1 MVEQGQM
8 SLAGQR
14 LGAPETLGI
23 STLEPGHKPPAMPP
37 GRLVPIRVVL
47 LDDSEEIF
55 DISHRASG
63 RVLFEM
69 VCLHLNLIE
78 GDYFG
83 LEFQSHHRKMVWLD
97 LLKPIRKQ
105 ITRPKHTVLRFV
117 VKFFP
122 PDHSLLLEELTR
134 YLFALQVRQDL
145 ASGRLTCSDA
155 SAALLVSHII
165 QSEIGDF
172 EETQCRQHLL
182 NTNYIPDQMAL
193 MDKIMEFH
201 HKHIGQTPAE
211 SDYRLLEVACRLE
224 MYGIR
229 LHPAKDREGTK
240 LSLAVAHGGVLVFQG
255 HNRINNFNWSK
266 IRKLS
271 FKRRRFLIK
280 LRADPS
286 NVHQDTLEFFMASR
300 DCCKMF
306 WKICVEYHAFFR
318 LFEEPRPKPKP
329 VLFSR
334 GSSFRFSG
342 RTQRQV
348 IDYNPEYSGTCN
360 VQVLMK
366 DSYPSLFLPQAVK
379 QSWEGSFLVSSED
392 SAVIRP
398 CGNSSPSSQR
408 NGCSDQ
414 TYPIQEDSRSPAA
427 KQQPV
432 DRAGLASRAAK
443 GSSSS
448 IPYIDCSD
456 AEFSEQEVRGRV
468 SRSHSHT
475 RDGNS
480 DSAYGT
486 GFGLPRSHQQD
497 RYLGKFRQRESPP
510 LSPVSQAT
518 SPAHSYPSP
527 SSPNQSANIFESP
540 FFGGRVREPLHSTLL
555 EELAAKSSLN
565 HHTGTRS
572 LTSSPAPSS
581 IHRTSS
587 LSYAQYN
594 GYTGRSFSSKAG
606 REERGGLFS
615 SCSPIMNRSANKS
628 QNTVS
633 QLERNMR
640 ISNQPHPPVL
650 SRAER
655 MAMLERRMLANG
667 LTPPGKANLKP
678 SSPHRRFGA
687 VQMID
692 GSTSSGTDTSD
703 SEEAEST
710 GSCSHSLGLENQA
723 ARSSSPLPRNKY
735 SFGSLQLDECERDF
749 VK

>member
-1 MVEQGQM
+1 ME
-8 SLAGQR
+8 
-14 LGAPETLGI
+14 
-23 STLEPGHKPPAMPP
+23 
-37 GRLVPIRVVL
+37 
-47 LDDSEEIF
+47 
-55 DISHRASG
+55 
-63 RVLFEM
+63 
-69 VCLHLNLIE
+69 
-78 GDYFG
+78 
-83 LEFQSHHRKMVWLD
+83 D
-97 LLKPIRKQ
+97 LYS
-105 ITRPKHTVLRFV
+105 
-117 VKFFP
+117 
-122 PDHSLLLEELTR
+122 SLL
-134 YLFALQVRQDL
+134 F
-145 ASGRLTCSDA
+145 
-155 SAALLVSHII
+155 
-165 QSEIGDF
+165 
-172 EETQCRQHLL
+172 
-182 NTNYIPDQMAL
+182 
-193 MDKIMEFH
+193 
-201 HKHIGQTPAE
+201 
-211 SDYRLLEVACRLE
+211 
-224 MYGIR
+224 
-229 LHPAKDREGTK
+229 
-240 LSLAVAHGGVLVFQG
+240 
-255 HNRINNFNWSK
+255 
-266 IRKLS
+266 
-271 FKRRRFLIK
+271 
-280 LRADPS
+280 
-286 NVHQDTLEFFMASR
+286 
-300 DCCKMF
+300 
-306 WKICVEYHAFFR
+306 
-318 LFEEPRPKPKP
+318 
-329 VLFSR
+329 
-334 GSSFRFSG
+334 
-342 RTQRQV
+342 
-348 IDYNPEYSGTCN
+348 
-360 VQVLMK
+360 
-366 DSYPSLFLPQAVK
+366 PQAVK

-398 CGNSSPSSQR
+398 RGNSSSSTQR

-414 TYPIQEDSRSPAA
+414 TYTIQEDNRSPAA

-486 GFGLPRSHQQD
+486 VFGLPRPHQQD
-497 RYLGKFRQRESPP
+497 RYLGKFRQKESPP
-510 LSPVSQAT
+510 LSPVSQAE

-527 SSPNQSANIFESP
+527 SSPNQSANIFESS
-540 FFGGRVREPLHSTLL
+540 FFGGRVRSSLHSTLL

-594 GYTGRSFSSKAG
+594 GHTGRSFSSKAG

-628 QNTVS
+628 Q
-633 QLERNMR
+633 LERNIR
-640 ISNQPHPPVL
+640 ASSQPHPPVL

-710 GSCSHSLGLENQA
+710 GSCSQSLGFENQA

-735 SFGSLQLDECERDF
+735 SFGSLQLDELDDEGGCVNLSDEEGMQVF
-749 VK
+749 SC